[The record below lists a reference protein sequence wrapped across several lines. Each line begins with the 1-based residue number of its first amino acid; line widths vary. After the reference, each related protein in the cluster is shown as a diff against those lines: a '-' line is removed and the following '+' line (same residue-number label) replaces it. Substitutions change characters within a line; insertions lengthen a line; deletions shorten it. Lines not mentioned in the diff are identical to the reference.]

1 MRLVILLLLLLLSP
15 LLVMAENQAM
25 PISIFVIPLVDPP
38 AYPQLIYQKKDAPQ
52 ADNQPIYQKKDV
64 PKEDKLPFIRMA
76 FEAKLYRMLLREYA
90 GAAGSLPIPI

>member
-15 LLVMAENQAM
+15 LLVMAENQAV
-25 PISIFVIPLVDPP
+25 PISILVIPLVDPP
-38 AYPQLIYQKKDAPQ
+38 AYP
-52 ADNQPIYQKKDV
+52 QPIYQKKDV